1 MSTEEIP
8 RKAPAG
14 KFRVIGI
21 APRDGQ
27 TYFIGDFDNPEAAE
41 QSARD
46 HGSVGNPVHVYND
59 HGQLVVRYGSRQ

>member
-8 RKAPAG
+8 RKAPTG

-27 TYFIGDFDNPEAAE
+27 TYFIGDFDNLEAAE
-41 QSARD
+41 QSAKD
-46 HGSVGNPVHVYND
+46 HGGVGNPVHVYNEQ
-59 HGQLVVRYGSRQ
+59 GRLVVRYGSR